1 MNTFILMASKAAG
14 EALRKILSNIN
25 PKLSLYV
32 LEEVSDLKKTNLDKS
47 LIFIEKGAVFEGLE
61 FALYELRKVN
71 FEKQIYI
78 SICKP
83 KNLKDDISVPDGA
96 NSCITF
102 PFEQISLENV
112 IRRAF
117 SLPKKI
123 SYVSDKNDHS
133 FSAALQTLG
142 YDLECMNVQEFCE
155 IDTTISTS
163 ELYILELKKSDRGV
177 DENQIKA
184 VTEVITKLS
193 APFIFL
199 YSGRDSKSIERLL
212 ELEPIDI
219 LLSPNT
225 SPTNLKKISDL
236 VPLSPTGRRRKALI
250 VDDSKTMRS
259 LISGMFREL
268 DYQVF
273 TAENGFEGY
282 KLVQS
287 INPDIITSDYDMPV
301 LNGWEFCSEI
311 RSSEQFSDIPIIMIT
326 TRATTTDQKKGEIL
340 GVSAYLTKPF
350 EKETLRKTIQEA
362 EKNAQI
368 KKEQALIAKFVASDT
383 INSVNAMIDG
393 EFSDTQSKK
402 FISVLFTDIVG
413 FSSKC
418 EVYSA
423 RKIIRLLNEY
433 FDLMVSKLVSNNAII
448 DKFIGDAI
456 VARFDTGDP
465 ARDALDAIQSS
476 VEMLQA
482 LDRFNL
488 DAFEEIQIRIGIN
501 SGEVILGNLGSTNHR
516 LEYAMIGDN
525 VNIGQRLE
533 SAAPTQGCLIAEE
546 TYKLVKNRVEVGDF
560 QEISVKGKDKPVGA
574 RELKALK

>member
-14 EALRKILSNIN
+14 EALRKILFKIN
-25 PKLSLYV
+25 PKLSLHV
-32 LEEVSDLKKTNLDKS
+32 LEDVSDLKRMNLDKS
-47 LIFIEKGAVFEGLE
+47 LLFLEASAVFEGLE
-61 FALYELRKVN
+61 IALHDLRKVN

-83 KNLKDDISVPDGA
+83 KSSEDDIIVPVGA
-96 NSCITF
+96 NSCISF

-112 IRRAF
+112 VRRAF

-123 SYVSDKNDHS
+123 SYVSDKNDTN
-133 FSAALQTLG
+133 FSAALRALG
-142 YDLECMNVQEFCE
+142 YDLDCKNIQEFCE
-155 IDTTISTS
+155 TDTTLSAS
-163 ELYILELKKSDRGV
+163 ELYLLELKKGDRGV

-184 VTEVITKLS
+184 ATKVITNLG

-236 VPLSPTGRRRKALI
+236 APLPPTGRRRKALI
-250 VDDSKTMRS
+250 VDDSKTMRN

-326 TRATTTDQKKGEIL
+326 TRATSKDQKKGEIL

-350 EKETLRKTIQEA
+350 EKETLRKTIRKA

-368 KKEQALIAKFVASDT
+368 KQEQALIAKFVASDT

-476 VEMLQA
+476 IEMLQA
-482 LDRFNL
+482 LERFNL
-488 DAFEEIQIRIGIN
+488 DAFEEIQIRIGVN

-546 TYKLVKNRVEVGDF
+546 TYKLVKNHVEVGDF